1 MSGFTKF
8 QEIPGYGKTVLS
20 TIVLKDVRQLSA
32 NDPGK
37 ATAYFYFDLSN
48 SRKHNT
54 EMMVQSLVSQLPPQ
68 CIEILPRNDALSSAR
83 KHGQSPPPTESLLE
97 VL

>member
-20 TIVLKDVRQLSA
+20 TIVLKDVRQISA

-54 EMMVQSLVSQLPPQ
+54 EMMVRSLVSQL
-68 CIEILPRNDALSSAR
+68 LPRNDALNSAR